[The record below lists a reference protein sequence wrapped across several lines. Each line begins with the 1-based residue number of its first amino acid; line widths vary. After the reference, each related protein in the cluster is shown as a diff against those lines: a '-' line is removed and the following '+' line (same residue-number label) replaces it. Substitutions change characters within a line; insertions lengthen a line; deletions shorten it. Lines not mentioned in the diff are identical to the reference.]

1 MPVRRIQA
9 PDLRRILHFNLSKSK
24 EFAMR
29 TRLPITAFISLLC
42 LTSGLLVSGC
52 GKKPDSTSQSGAA
65 KAAPEEPPR
74 PVRSVVVGNT
84 EVGDTIYLPGDIRA
98 RHEQRLGFRVGGKI
112 ASRAVEVGQT
122 VAVGKVLATLD
133 SADVMP
139 QINAQSAQ
147 LEVARVN
154 TKFQEADLKRQQ
166 ELRDKGFISAAAID
180 RQATST
186 DSARA
191 QEQAAASSL
200 ANARNALAFQTLR
213 ADRAG
218 IVVGIDA
225 EAGNVVAAGQSVIR
239 LAQTG
244 EIEVAVNV
252 PERSVNALR
261 SAKSLEIAI
270 EALPGKLFKG
280 TLRELAPSADPA
292 TRTFPARLSI
302 AAPDEAIKLG
312 MTATVRATIGSA
324 QAITIPLSAIAT
336 RDGQQKV
343 WIVDNATQTVQATA
357 ITTGAIVGD
366 AITVASG
373 LGAGQRVVTAGANLL
388 IPGQKVRV
396 VELNS
401 QIPAAQISPKTDPN
415 SSAKP
420 ITNNAATGSA
430 K

>member
-1 MPVRRIQA
+1 MVPLFFSPGRAQQRHTCGAVLTIF
-9 PDLRRILHFNLSKSK
+9 DVKG
-24 EFAMR
+24 FAMQS
-29 TRLPITAFISLLC
+29 RLA
-42 LTSGLLVSGC
+42 LVSMISVLSLSSVLVMSGC
-52 GKKPDSTSQSGAA
+52 SKKPEAAA
-65 KAAPEEPPR
+65 KATAANGALEEPPR
-74 PVRSVVVGNT
+74 PVRSIVVGYT
-84 EVGDTIYLPGDIRA
+84 EVGDAIHLPGDIRA
-98 RHEQRLGFRVGGKI
+98 RREQRLGFRVGGKI

-122 VAVGKVLATLD
+122 VAAGKVLATLD

-180 RQATST
+180 RQATSA

-191 QEQAAASSL
+191 QEQAAASVL
-200 ANARNALAFQTLR
+200 ANARNALNFQTLR

-218 IVVGIDA
+218 VVVGIDA
-225 EAGNVVAAGQSVIR
+225 EAGSVVAAGQSVIR

-244 EIEVAVNV
+244 EMEVAVNV
-252 PERSVNALR
+252 PERAVNALR
-261 SAKSLEIAI
+261 SAKKLEIGI
-270 EALPGKLFKG
+270 EALPGKIFAG
-280 TLRELAPSADPA
+280 TLRELAPSADAA

-302 AAPDEAIKLG
+302 IAPDEAIKMG

-324 QAITIPLSAIAT
+324 QAITIPLTAIAT

-343 WIVDNATQTVQATA
+343 WIVDNATQTVQPVA
-357 ITTGAIVGD
+357 ITTGAITGD

-373 LGAGQRVVTAGANLL
+373 LAVGQRVVTAGANLL

-396 VELNS
+396 VE
-401 QIPAAQISPKTDPN
+401 IPAAQISPKADAN
-415 SSAKP
+415 S
-420 ITNNAATGSA
+420 AATLSA
-430 K
+430 TTAPASPAK